1 MQLKTDIP
9 VRFIDSSPEPI
20 ETSPKITNTKSTTDQ
35 ATDLDSQSSKSGA
48 FLLHNAKKPSSTK
61 TDYRDKIRELIK
73 DPLLNTVLPDISSMF
88 SFVGNAASA
97 VAHLFDVPEKVKHFS
112 DIFGV
117 FGTKLFLF
125 VNATINTLEQITRN
139 NYLSAFGYFLDN
151 VIAAVVP
158 QEHTFLA
165 RGLSSGTYHLS
176 YSLGITNGN
185 KAKFKD
191 FKEHNEHLGEALS
204 NTFKNLVSKDFKTN
218 FFKSGNALPGI
229 IGGFFSILGVAL
241 WPLFGKK
248 TATFMRDIGGSLKST
263 NYINPG
269 HFVEGRRLY
278 FLSGIMQC
286 GAALAD
292 FCSSMFSK
300 SKSYMVPVSL
310 GLDGMAKYIL
320 RQSVNKGELGEI

>member
-1 MQLKTDIP
+1 MTAKTNY
-9 VRFIDSSPEPI
+9 
-20 ETSPKITNTKSTTDQ
+20 KDQ
-35 ATDLDSQSSKSGA
+35 
-48 FLLHNAKKPSSTK
+48 
-61 TDYRDKIRELIK
+61 IRELIK
-73 DPLLNTVLPDISSMF
+73 DPLLNTILPDISSMF

-97 VAHLFDVPEKVKHFS
+97 TAHLFNVSDKAKHFS

-151 VIAAVVP
+151 IIAAVVP

-176 YSLGITNGN
+176 YSLGIANGN
-185 KAKFKD
+185 KAKFND
-191 FKEHNEHLGEALS
+191 FKDHNEHLGQALK
-204 NTFKNLVSKDFKTN
+204 NTFTNLFTQDFKSN

-229 IGGFFSILGVAL
+229 LGGFFSILGVIV

-292 FCSSMFSK
+292 FCSSMFLK
-300 SKSYMVPVSL
+300 SKSYMVPISL